1 VEFKGINKLKYITVM
16 IIGLFFLAASGCGS
30 SDTSPSPTTGASSF
44 KLSWIVPTQRA
55 NGDALML
62 NEVKG
67 YQFCYTVD
75 DGSETCETFDVSD
88 PAQSEYTIPNW
99 PAGVYRITLA
109 TIDTNNSYSDKSA
122 VLEHRVN

>member
-1 VEFKGINKLKYITVM
+1 M
-16 IIGLFFLAASGCGS
+16 IIASFFLAVSGCGGGS
-30 SDTSPSPTTGASSF
+30 SDTNPTIGIGIGTGTNSSSF
-44 KLSWIVPTQRA
+44 ILSWVVPTQRV

-62 NEVKG
+62 NEIKG

-75 DGSETCETFDVSD
+75 DGSEACEIFDVSD
-88 PAQSEYTIPNW
+88 PAQNEFTITNW

-109 TIDTNNSYSDKSA
+109 TVDTNNIYSDKSA

>member
-1 VEFKGINKLKYITVM
+1 M
-16 IIGLFFLAASGCGS
+16 IIASFFLAASGCGGGS
-30 SDTSPSPTTGASSF
+30 GAASSSL
-44 KLSWIVPTQRA
+44 KLSWVVPTERV

-62 NEVKG
+62 NEIKG

-75 DGSETCETFDVSD
+75 DSSEACEIFDVIN
-88 PAQSEYTIPNW
+88 PAQSEFTIPNW

-109 TIDTNNSYSDKSA
+109 TIDTNNIYSDKSA

>member
-1 VEFKGINKLKYITVM
+1 LKN
-16 IIGLFFLAASGCGS
+16 IIVIVIASFFLAASGCGGG
-30 SDTSPSPTTGASSF
+30 TGTASLSF
-44 KLSWIVPTQRA
+44 NLSWVVPTQRV

-62 NEVKG
+62 NEIKG

-75 DGSETCETFDVSD
+75 DGNEACETFDVSD
-88 PAQSEYTIPNW
+88 PAQSEFTIPNW

-109 TIDTNNSYSDKSA
+109 TIDTNNIYSDKSA

>member
-1 VEFKGINKLKYITVM
+1 LKYITCIV
-16 IIGLFFLAASGCGS
+16 IGSFLLSAASCGGGS
-30 SDTSPSPTTGASSF
+30 SGAVAPSSTGSSTV
-44 KLSWIVPTQRA
+44 KLSWVVPTQRV

-62 NEVKG
+62 NEIKG

-75 DGSETCETFDVSD
+75 DGSEACEIFDVSD
-88 PAQSEYTIPNW
+88 PAQSEFTIPNW

-109 TIDTNNSYSDKSA
+109 TVDTNNIYSDKSA

>member
-16 IIGLFFLAASGCGS
+16 IIALFFLAASGCGS
-30 SDTSPSPTTGASSF
+30 GSTTGASSF
-44 KLSWIVPTQRA
+44 NLSWVVPTQRT

-62 NEVKG
+62 NEIKG
-67 YQFCYTVD
+67 YQFCYTVN
-75 DGSETCETFDVSD
+75 DGIETCETFDVID

-99 PAGVYRITLA
+99 SAGVYRITLA
-109 TIDTNNSYSDKSA
+109 MIDTNNSYSDKSA

>member
-1 VEFKGINKLKYITVM
+1 LKYITCIV
-16 IIGLFFLAASGCGS
+16 IGSFLLSAAGCGGGS
-30 SDTSPSPTTGASSF
+30 SGAGAPSGTGSSTV
-44 KLSWIVPTQRA
+44 KLSWVVPTQRV

-62 NEVKG
+62 NEIKG

-75 DGSETCETFDVSD
+75 DGSEACEIFDVSD
-88 PAQSEYTIPNW
+88 PAQSEFTIPNW

-109 TIDTNNSYSDKSA
+109 TVDTNNIYSLKSA

>member
-1 VEFKGINKLKYITVM
+1 MEFKGINKLKYITVM
-16 IIGLFFLAASGCGS
+16 IIALFFLAASGCGS
-30 SDTSPSPTTGASSF
+30 GSTTGASSF
-44 KLSWIVPTQRA
+44 NLSWVVPTQRT

-62 NEVKG
+62 NEIKG
-67 YQFCYTVD
+67 YQFCYTVN
-75 DGSETCETFDVSD
+75 DGIEACETFDVND

-109 TIDTNNSYSDKSA
+109 TIDANNSYSDKSA